1 MDALVKNRSFFQVK
15 NPTLGCVWIDVKMA
29 AFTLNS
35 VADGQQHYYA
45 NYCLHFAVLCSTLQ
59 DFFFLTSS
67 SAAEWRHAGHQKK
80 LVRVKW
86 SSWQDIHSC
95 VLLLFLDR
103 CCLPESHLCI
113 TKYQSIDMLKCCIST
128 AISATLF
135 SYFRNEWMNGLKAC
149 SNANF
154 NGCQMNCEGLIN

>member
-1 MDALVKNRSFFQVK
+1 MRLNWRQHGRIYFELSSWRTAALLCKLLFAFRC
-15 NPTLGCVWIDVKMA
+15 TL
-29 AFTLNS
+29 FNS
-35 VADGQQHYYA
+35 SG
-45 NYCLHFAVLCSTLQ
+45 
-59 DFFFLTSS
+59 FFFSYFLLCCWVT
-67 SAAEWRHAGHQKK
+67 ARRPPKK